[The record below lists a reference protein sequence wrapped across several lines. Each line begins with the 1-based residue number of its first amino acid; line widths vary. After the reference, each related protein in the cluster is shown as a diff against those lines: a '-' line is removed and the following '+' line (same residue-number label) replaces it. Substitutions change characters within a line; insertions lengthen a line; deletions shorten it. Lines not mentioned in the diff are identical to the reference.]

1 MSQLNQQQMPL
12 DYCLGCRKAYA
23 SIIKTIAANN
33 VVALAVAGIPIYY
46 ILSLGIYQASASII
60 YQYTSAVWVLMSI
73 FIIAWIIAGLATWK
87 VMPNLLSFSIF
98 IYKAFGY
105 WCLVSTFIVAFY
117 ISPYVPGVVLSYALW
132 CLMPSILFLLVC
144 GDILRAVRSRLYAM
158 LENHLNGTPAETTVA
173 TTATTVTTG
182 LAKPSIAV
190 NTSPVNPFQS
200 PV

>member
-1 MSQLNQQQMPL
+1 MPL

-33 VVALAVAGIPIYY
+33 VIALAVAGIPIYY

-73 FIIAWIIAGLATWK
+73 FIIAWIIAAIATWK

-117 ISPYVPGVVLSYALW
+117 VSPYISGTLLSYALW

-144 GDILRAVRSRLYAM
+144 GDILRAVRSRLYAV
-158 LENHLNGTPAETTVA
+158 LERPIQEA
-173 TTATTVTTG
+173 TTATTTATATTG
-182 LAKPSIAV
+182 LAKSPTTI

>member
-1 MSQLNQQQMPL
+1 MPL

-33 VVALAVAGIPIYY
+33 IIALAVAGIPIYY

-73 FIIAWIIAGLATWK
+73 FIVAWIVAAIATWK

-117 ISPYVPGVVLSYALW
+117 VSPYISGTLLSYALW

-144 GDILRAVRSRLYAM
+144 GDILRAVRSRLYSF
-158 LENHLNGTPAETTVA
+158 LEQQQSHSQSQQQSNEA
-173 TTATTVTTG
+173 TAIATTG
-182 LAKPSIAV
+182 LAKSPTTI
-190 NTSPVNPFQS
+190 NTSPVNPFQTPIS
-200 PV
+200 V

>member
-1 MSQLNQQQMPL
+1 MPL

-33 VVALAVAGIPIYY
+33 VIALAVAGIPIYY

-73 FIIAWIIAGLATWK
+73 FIIAWIIAAIATWK

-117 ISPYVPGVVLSYALW
+117 VSPYISGTLLSYALW

-144 GDILRAVRSRLYAM
+144 GDILRSVRSRLYAV
-158 LENHLNGTPAETTVA
+158 LERPIQETTEA
-173 TTATTVTTG
+173 IQAITTATATTG
-182 LAKPSIAV
+182 LAKSPTTI

>member
-1 MSQLNQQQMPL
+1 MPL

-33 VVALAVAGIPIYY
+33 VIALAVAGIPIYY

-73 FIIAWIIAGLATWK
+73 FIIAWIIAAIATWK

-117 ISPYVPGVVLSYALW
+117 VSPYISGTLLSYALW

-144 GDILRAVRSRLYAM
+144 GDILRSVRSRLYAA
-158 LENHLNGTPAETTVA
+158 LERPIQETTEAIQA
-173 TTATTVTTG
+173 TTATTATTG
-182 LAKPSIAV
+182 LAKSPTTI

>member
-1 MSQLNQQQMPL
+1 MPL

-33 VVALAVAGIPIYY
+33 VIALAVAGIPIYY

-73 FIIAWIIAGLATWK
+73 FIIAWIIAAIATWK

-117 ISPYVPGVVLSYALW
+117 VSPYISGTLLSYALW

-144 GDILRAVRSRLYAM
+144 GDILRSVRSRLYAV
-158 LENHLNGTPAETTVA
+158 LERPIQETTEA
-173 TTATTVTTG
+173 IQAISTTATATTG
-182 LAKPSIAV
+182 LAKSPTTI

>member
-1 MSQLNQQQMPL
+1 MPL

-33 VVALAVAGIPIYY
+33 IIALAVAGIPIYY

-60 YQYTSAVWVLMSI
+60 YHYTSAVWVLMSI
-73 FIIAWIIAGLATWK
+73 FIIAWIVAAIATWK

-117 ISPYVPGVVLSYALW
+117 VSPYVPGVVLSYALW

-144 GDILRAVRSRLYAM
+144 GDILRAVRSRLYAF
-158 LENHLNGTPAETTVA
+158 LEQQSQSQQQSNEATA
-173 TTATTVTTG
+173 TTATTVA
-182 LAKPSIAV
+182 AKTQSTI
-190 NTSPVNPFQS
+190 NTSPVNPFQTPIS
-200 PV
+200 V

>member
-1 MSQLNQQQMPL
+1 MPL

-23 SIIKTIAANN
+23 SIIKTTAANN
-33 VVALAVAGIPIYY
+33 IIALAVAGIPIYY
-46 ILSLGIYQASASII
+46 II

-73 FIIAWIIAGLATWK
+73 FIIAWIIAAIATWK

-117 ISPYVPGVVLSYALW
+117 VSPYISGTLLSYALW

-144 GDILRAVRSRLYAM
+144 GDILRAVRSRLYSF
-158 LENHLNGTPAETTVA
+158 LEQQPSQSQSQQQSNEA
-173 TTATTVTTG
+173 TATAIATTG
-182 LAKPSIAV
+182 LAKSSTTI
-190 NTSPVNPFQS
+190 NTSPVNPFQTPIS
-200 PV
+200 V

>member
-1 MSQLNQQQMPL
+1 MKL
-12 DYCLGCRKAYA
+12 DYCVGCRKAYA

-46 ILSLGIYQASASII
+46 ILSLGIYQASGSIM
-60 YQYTSAVWVLMSI
+60 YYYTSAVWVLMTI
-73 FIIAWIIAGLATWK
+73 FIIAWLIAGLATWK

-117 ISPYVPGVVLSYALW
+117 VSPYVPGVVLSYALW

-144 GDILRAVRSRLYAM
+144 GDILRAVRSRLYEM
-158 LENHLNGTPAETTVA
+158 LEQTVHSTTDTVPVN
-173 TTATTVTTG
+173 TAAAIST
-182 LAKPSIAV
+182 V
-190 NTSPVNPFQS
+190 NTSPVNPFQP

>member
-1 MSQLNQQQMPL
+1 MPL

-33 VVALAVAGIPIYY
+33 IIALAVAGIPIYY

-73 FIIAWIIAGLATWK
+73 FIIAWIIAAIATWK

-117 ISPYVPGVVLSYALW
+117 VSPYISGTLLSYALW

-144 GDILRAVRSRLYAM
+144 GDILRSVRSRLYAA
-158 LENHLNGTPAETTVA
+158 LERPIQETTEAIQA
-173 TTATTVTTG
+173 TTATTATTG
-182 LAKPSIAV
+182 LAKSPTTI

>member
-1 MSQLNQQQMPL
+1 MPL

-33 VVALAVAGIPIYY
+33 IIALAVAGIPIYY

-73 FIIAWIIAGLATWK
+73 FIIAWIVAAIATWK

-117 ISPYVPGVVLSYALW
+117 VSPYISGTLLSYALW

-144 GDILRAVRSRLYAM
+144 GDILRAIRSRLYAT
-158 LENHLNGTPAETTVA
+158 LESHLNEAPA
-173 TTATTVTTG
+173 TTATATTG
-182 LAKPSIAV
+182 LAKSSTTI

>member
-1 MSQLNQQQMPL
+1 MPL
-12 DYCLGCRKAYA
+12 DYCLGCRKAYG

-33 VVALAVAGIPIYY
+33 IIALAVAGIPIYY

-73 FIIAWIIAGLATWK
+73 FIIAWIIAAIATWK

-117 ISPYVPGVVLSYALW
+117 VSPYISGTLLSYALW

-144 GDILRAVRSRLYAM
+144 GDILRSVRSRLYAV
-158 LENHLNGTPAETTVA
+158 LERPIQETTEA
-173 TTATTVTTG
+173 IQAISTAATATTGLVKSPTT
-182 LAKPSIAV
+182 I